1 MLRGFI
7 MGTMHEGNGRPG
19 RKQLGELSDHE
30 CYLRL
35 AATHL
40 GRVALSVGA
49 LPRVFPVHYA
59 LLGRDPVFRTD
70 VGAKLSAAA
79 QGNVVCLEIDDA
91 VPEYHTGW
99 SVMVIG
105 PADILVDP
113 ADLAAAA
120 RLPLNP
126 WVGGGDSF
134 VRVAATLVSGREILP
149 SGTPS
154 HARPTASGGAGAPQH
169 R

>member
-1 MLRGFI
+1 MY
-7 MGTMHEGNGRPG
+7 EGNGRPG
-19 RKQLGELSDHE
+19 HKQLAELSDHE

-35 AATHL
+35 GATHL

-70 VGAKLSAAA
+70 AGAKLSAAA

-105 PADILVDP
+105 PAEILADP
-113 ADLAAAA
+113 VDLAAAA
-120 RLPLNP
+120 RLPLKP
-126 WVGGGDSF
+126 WVGDGDSF
-134 VRVAATLVSGREILP
+134 VRVSATLVSGREILP
-149 SGTPS
+149 PG
-154 HARPTASGGAGAPQH
+154 TASRSRPGAPGGADASQ
-169 R
+169 RR